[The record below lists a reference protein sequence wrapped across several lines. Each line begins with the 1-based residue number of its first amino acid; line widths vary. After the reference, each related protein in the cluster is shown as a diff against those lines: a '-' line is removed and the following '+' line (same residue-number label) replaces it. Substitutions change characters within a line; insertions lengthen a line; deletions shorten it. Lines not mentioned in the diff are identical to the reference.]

1 MKSLDESWTSM
12 NFLDD
17 NYKLANYL
25 DENFDKLK
33 CMDGTYFKIVMPN
46 ENHIY
51 MDEHGTW
58 MKMWMIIGSRRIVW
72 IKLLAGWM
80 YGWK

>member
-1 MKSLDESWTSM
+1 LNINE
-12 NFLDD
+12 FLDD

-33 CMDGTYFKIVMPN
+33 CIDGTDFKIVMPN

-51 MDEHGTW
+51 MDECGT
-58 MKMWMIIGSRRIVW
+58 
-72 IKLLAGWM
+72 
-80 YGWK
+80 